1 MAESPSDSD
10 VRFARRCTARGR
22 EAAPEVSTMLDVYP
36 ETALLVTGLPCFSD
50 VTRTKILTMLLADC
64 AGRLT
69 GYTAVNGSVVTNTVH
84 NNREHNNR
92 AHNSTARPAYVVLMA
107 HREARTDPPALPV
120 AADDVEHTLR
130 EGEALVIPNGHH
142 PQARAQARAVDYRLI
157 LRSDTPVK
165 GIPHR

>member
-1 MAESPSDSD
+1 
-10 VRFARRCTARGR
+10 
-22 EAAPEVSTMLDVYP
+22 MLDVYP
-36 ETALLVTGLPCFSD
+36 ETSLLVTGLPCFSD

-84 NNREHNNR
+84 NNG
-92 AHNSTARPAYVVLMA
+92 AHNDLPSTGDRSRPAYVVLMA

-142 PQARAQARAVDYRLI
+142 PHRSEQSRAF
-157 LRSDTPVK
+157 DTTRTTAT
-165 GIPHR
+165 G